1 MLLGGGGSGAV
12 GTAIISCGRARS
24 GVVLLGGVFL
34 QLAGVCPVA
43 YCYMWAVSLNLCL
56 RLAFSV
62 SVVWVLRQVRS
73 EGTELFACCNKPS
86 SAPFGCELTRGALAK
101 VWTTSG

>member
-43 YCYMWAVSLNLCL
+43 YCYMWPVSLNLCL
-56 RLAFSV
+56 RCKFSDFCIFQIFTYFCHILV
-62 SVVWVLRQVRS
+62 YDIV
-73 EGTELFACCNKPS
+73 
-86 SAPFGCELTRGALAK
+86 
-101 VWTTSG
+101 